1 MTPPEQIKMK
11 KLKHKL
17 QQIADKR
24 LKKPKSVG
32 RITNET
38 VAEHREQVLAGGRRY
53 KYPMQYARYSLV
65 RNTIIISVGAI
76 ILLLVVGWWQLYQAQ
91 NTSRFFYRLTQLIPV
106 PVASVDGE
114 SVRYSDYL
122 MRLRSELHY
131 LSREGAIN
139 FSTADG
145 KRQRDY
151 QKRVALNRV
160 EENAV
165 IEKIADERNIRVSDK
180 EVNDFID
187 QQLKSRQPAV
197 TVEEYEKV
205 IKDYYD
211 WSFGEYKSFVYD
223 QLLRRKVALAIDDA
237 ARQKA
242 DIVLQRVKAGEDF
255 AAIARAESSDM
266 ATKGA
271 GGDVG
276 FVAKVTAD
284 PQGLVAAADRLEV
297 NQVSGIIET
306 SNGFYILKLLERR
319 DNDIRY
325 ARILIGL
332 SELDSRV
339 EAALKDRV
347 KEYIDVPK
355 DVTPSRRQ

>member
-1 MTPPEQIKMK
+1 MK

-17 QQIADKR
+17 QRIVSRRAKE
-24 LKKPKSVG
+24 PKSVG

-65 RNTIIISVGAI
+65 RNTIIISIGAI
-76 ILLLVVGWWQLYQAQ
+76 ILLLLLGWWQLYQVQ
-91 NTSRFFYRLTQLIPV
+91 NTSRFFYRLSQLIPV
-106 PVASVDGE
+106 PVASIDGE
-114 SVRYSDYL
+114 TVRYSDYL

-139 FSTADG
+139 FNTEDG

-160 EENAV
+160 EENAFV
-165 IEKIADERNIRVSDK
+165 DKIADENNIRVSDK

-197 TVEEYEKV
+197 TVQEYEKV

-211 WSFGEYKSFVYD
+211 WSFNEYKLFVYD
-223 QLLRRKVALAIDDA
+223 QLLRRKVALAIDDK
-237 ARQKA
+237 ARTKSEA
-242 DIVLQRVKAGEDF
+242 VLKRLKAGEDF
-255 AAIARAESSDM
+255 AAIAKVESTDTM
-266 ATKGA
+266 TKA
-271 GGDVG
+271 NGGDVG
-276 FVAKVTAD
+276 FVPKNTTD
-284 PQGLVAAADRLEV
+284 PEGLVAAVDRLQV
-297 NQVSGIIET
+297 NQLSGVIET
-306 SNGFYILKLLERR
+306 NSGFYIVKLLERR
-319 DNDIRY
+319 GEEVRY

-332 SELDSRV
+332 TELESRLQG
-339 EAALKDRV
+339 ALKNRV
-347 KEYIDVPK
+347 KEFIDVPK
-355 DVTPSRRQ
+355 DVTPSRRQQ